1 MPHEN
6 AFAGLDRAKDY
17 RLAQFNRPC
26 FTQAELVI
34 AVGLPE
40 KTLQNYFAR
49 YEKEMHLSA
58 PAPGKGQRRLYSAG
72 DAVLL
77 AAMKAVAGFGLA
89 PLAAVLFGNHV
100 RAWAIIKAPL
110 HYEAGFVGL
119 PTQFFGFC
127 ARSEQN
133 QSELMVQ
140 GGTYE
145 EIRTWAEEYGHQ
157 AILIIDG
164 KRVAQDVTSKLW
176 ARYELVRIEKPED
189 WEKARFKP
197 AEE

>member
-1 MPHEN
+1 MPNEN
-6 AFAGLDRAKDY
+6 NFDGLDRAKDY
-17 RLAQFNRPC
+17 RLAQFSHPC
-26 FTQAELVI
+26 FSQAELVI

-40 KTLQNYFAR
+40 KTLQNYLAR
-49 YEKEMHLSA
+49 YEEDMHLSA

-119 PTQFFGFC
+119 PT
-127 ARSEQN
+127 
-133 QSELMVQ
+133 
-140 GGTYE
+140 
-145 EIRTWAEEYGHQ
+145 
-157 AILIIDG
+157 
-164 KRVAQDVTSKLW
+164 
-176 ARYELVRIEKPED
+176 
-189 WEKARFKP
+189 KP
-197 AEE
+197 AS